1 MSLKAMHENR
11 RNSLESSPSN
21 PEPVILPEHLIER
34 LAEAQK
40 ALEQEQER
48 RTQAEQRAESEAEKN
63 RTLQRLLTELSETSD
78 SEIPKKLS
86 EKLKEQ
92 ERLLSSEQEQN
103 RQLKKQ
109 LQDTEATA
117 EDAKK
122 ANDRQIS
129 RLEAGIT
136 ALERKLEY
144 DKFDKEQYLRGLES
158 REKALAHGQEA
169 LRSDRADFDNLVQKK
184 AQEIEQDTIADYK
197 AKKAECKAERARLI
211 AQQQAVEAEQQ
222 KWLQSEKE
230 KIDNEVNRQVST
242 HKSKLDKQTAQER
255 AEYDQQN
262 KKREK
267 ELEHNWKSRNI
278 ALIGKFATISGI
290 TVIVGLIS
298 SIVAIIS
305 TVIAFTHGLLP
316 FIIKDGKEIGDWI
329 RNDWNAI
336 FGQSFVFP
344 QSLLSILQ
352 FVLPLICLIIIGIW
366 TALDFEERKWVV
378 FANEFS
384 VIAIGTSIGISAVF
398 GKQLSEIF
406 SVNTIMFPIAVYL
419 LYVLIRM
426 LREIKG

>member
-1 MSLKAMHENR
+1 MHENR

-92 ERLLSSEQEQN
+92 ERLLSIEQEQN

-169 LRSDRADFDNLVQKK
+169 LRSDRAYPFPHCRGGPD
-184 AQEIEQDTIADYK
+184 
-197 AKKAECKAERARLI
+197 
-211 AQQQAVEAEQQ
+211 
-222 KWLQSEKE
+222 
-230 KIDNEVNRQVST
+230 
-242 HKSKLDKQTAQER
+242 
-255 AEYDQQN
+255 
-262 KKREK
+262 
-267 ELEHNWKSRNI
+267 SR
-278 ALIGKFATISGI
+278 
-290 TVIVGLIS
+290 
-298 SIVAIIS
+298 
-305 TVIAFTHGLLP
+305 
-316 FIIKDGKEIGDWI
+316 
-329 RNDWNAI
+329 
-336 FGQSFVFP
+336 
-344 QSLLSILQ
+344 
-352 FVLPLICLIIIGIW
+352 
-366 TALDFEERKWVV
+366 
-378 FANEFS
+378 
-384 VIAIGTSIGISAVF
+384 
-398 GKQLSEIF
+398 
-406 SVNTIMFPIAVYL
+406 
-419 LYVLIRM
+419 
-426 LREIKG
+426 